1 MALEIS
7 ISDINLKIENLTE
20 PSFTRARVN
29 PVPQVEYS
37 IYGAAIG
44 DGPFFEPKHIWAVNC
59 LLEREEMLVLE
70 AIYSE
75 FDKRRRTPPY
85 TNAEVLVWDTNQEF
99 VEMVP
104 STRAIVPNTSQVTV
118 ASEYVSY
125 FAQFKTW
132 FVKPPEYEEDGSYIR
147 ASFTLQETSKA
158 T

>member
-1 MALEIS
+1 MALKLS
-7 ISDINLKIENLTE
+7 ISGISLEIENLTE
-20 PSFTRARVN
+20 PAFTRARVN

-59 LLEREEMLVLE
+59 LIGREEMLVLE

-99 VEMVP
+99 VEMAP
-104 STRAIVPNTSQVTV
+104 RTRAIVPSTPQITV
-118 ASEYVSY
+118 ASGYVSY

-132 FVKPPEYEEDGSYIR
+132 FVKPPEYEENGNYIG
-147 ASFTLQETSKA
+147 ASFTIQETSKA